1 MSIVQALISISPLYL
16 WTGLFIVLV
25 VFVCISAILMYHW
38 KKYGLRRQKIKVVQR
53 IYFVGSIILLSIAII
68 ALSFYTLW

>member
-1 MSIVQALISISPLYL
+1 
-16 WTGLFIVLV
+16 
-25 VFVCISAILMYHW
+25 MYHW